1 MDRRDELVWKV
12 RCLIQ
17 GFIRNKEDLLLGM
30 KTVDA
35 LQRLGLGYHFEEDI
49 SKFMHI
55 LSTAPVGGDD
65 LFALALQ
72 FRLLRQHHYD
82 VSSGSY
88 DIYHEHYYLH

>member
-1 MDRRDELVWKV
+1 M
-12 RCLIQ
+12 IQ
-17 GFIRNKEDLLLGM
+17 GFIRNTEDLLLGM

-55 LSTAPVGGDD
+55 LSRTSMGGDD

-72 FRLLRQHHYD
+72 FRLLRQHHYN
-82 VSSGSY
+82 VASGTYQIS
-88 DIYHEHYYLH
+88 